1 MRIKLIDS
9 AFDKNTGVS
18 YAKIQTD
25 CGVFQAFSEL
35 HEEDKHI
42 SSSFAGCQ
50 YAEIKATIKY
60 MKYKIKL
67 LKERIKAL
75 ENCKKALEN
84 KKNYNHNS
92 EENRTIRKQIY
103 ILKKDLSKWEQ
114 KTKSLHQH
122 MISLMERREKIIKRM
137 QKGDEK

>member
-42 SSSFAGCQ
+42 SNQRISKICLFSFL
-50 YAEIKATIKY
+50 I
-60 MKYKIKL
+60 
-67 LKERIKAL
+67 
-75 ENCKKALEN
+75 
-84 KKNYNHNS
+84 
-92 EENRTIRKQIY
+92 
-103 ILKKDLSKWEQ
+103 
-114 KTKSLHQH
+114 
-122 MISLMERREKIIKRM
+122 
-137 QKGDEK
+137 